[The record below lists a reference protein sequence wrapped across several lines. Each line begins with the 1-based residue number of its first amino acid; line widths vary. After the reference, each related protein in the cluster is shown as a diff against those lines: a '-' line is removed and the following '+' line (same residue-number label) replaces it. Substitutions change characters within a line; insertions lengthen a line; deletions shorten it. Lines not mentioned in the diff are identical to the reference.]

1 MPYSTTTPLTP
12 GTALRASAPPYAS
25 ARPRGAASPERSKSP
40 EARLDALEAERDQ
53 LKKRVDTLESELR
66 AEKRDRLSWVSRLE
80 EKIARLEK
88 LSKGGTA
95 PAPKPSE
102 PDETPAEE
110 REKAALVAKLPA
122 AERAI
127 YRALPVRAVRAA
139 VREQERFAAR
149 RAQREE
155 LDAEMGIRGGTVVR
169 YEGTRQIFPVLLPSE
184 ARRLAGVA
192 S

>member
-1 MPYSTTTPLTP
+1 M
-12 GTALRASAPPYAS
+12 ASHAAPYAS
-25 ARPRGAASPERSKSP
+25 ARPRGATSPERSKSP
-40 EARLDALEAERDQ
+40 EARLDVLEQENRSLRKDLDTVRAE
-53 LKKRVDTLESELR
+53 LA
-66 AEKRDRLSWVSRLE
+66 AEKRDRLSKESRLE

-102 PDETPAEE
+102 KEETPAEA

-122 AERAI
+122 AERPI
-127 YRALPVRAVRAA
+127 FRALPLRAVRAA

-149 RAQREE
+149 RAEREE
-155 LDAEMGIRGGTVVR
+155 LDAKMGIRGGAVVR
-169 YEGTRQIFPVLLPSE
+169 YEGTRQVFPVLLPSE
-184 ARRLAGVA
+184 ARRLAGGA